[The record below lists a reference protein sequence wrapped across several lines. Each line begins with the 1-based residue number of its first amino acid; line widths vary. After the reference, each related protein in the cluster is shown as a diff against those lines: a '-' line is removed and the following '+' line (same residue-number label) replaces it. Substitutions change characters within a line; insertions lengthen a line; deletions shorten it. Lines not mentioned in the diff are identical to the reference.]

1 MAGIA
6 KLLAILSPVFRFVAP
21 SAGTAPD
28 DTAQV
33 RHETNVDD
41 ANRLRAFEIE
51 RIRCNPASLLP
62 PRF

>member
-6 KLLAILSPVFRFVAP
+6 KLLATLSPVFRFVAP

-28 DTAQV
+28 GTAQA

-41 ANRLRAFEIE
+41 MDRLRAFEIQ
-51 RIRCNPASLLP
+51 RICSNPASLLP